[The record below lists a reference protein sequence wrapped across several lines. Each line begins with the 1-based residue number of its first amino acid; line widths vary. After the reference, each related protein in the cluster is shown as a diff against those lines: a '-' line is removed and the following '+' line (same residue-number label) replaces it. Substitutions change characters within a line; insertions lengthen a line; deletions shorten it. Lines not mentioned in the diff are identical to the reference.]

1 MKKTV
6 PVKLILLP
14 VMTALLLCGCA
25 TASGKAS
32 GSAAGTSAE
41 TIWKTADAG
50 ASGASSAETASASA
64 SDTAGSLSAPASQTA
79 SSGGSPATSG
89 SSVSPTDAD
98 AGPDTSA
105 ALSVLA
111 GKKLTICGDSI
122 STYEGYIP
130 AAYNDFYPAGTDIDD
145 VSKTWWMQ
153 VIQKTG
159 MTLCSNASS
168 SGSTVS
174 GDLNDPVGFCYGS
187 SVRLNDLQ
195 GSDGSSPD
203 IILVLGGA
211 NDAIN
216 GVSLDTF
223 TSAYQTMLDR
233 MQSQYPNAQI
243 ICMTCLPITM
253 WDDGNEMHYRPYV
266 NPLGMTIE
274 FYNYEIRTICKTRD
288 PSVPFIDSYLCGIPP
303 DNALQNSADGT
314 HPNAAG
320 ATLLADYVVQQLENF
335 AADGTITQ

>member
-1 MKKTV
+1 MKKTA

-14 VMTALLLCGCA
+14 VMTALLLCGCT
-25 TASGKAS
+25 TASGKTS
-32 GSAAGTSAE
+32 GSAAGTSAD

-50 ASGASSAETASASA
+50 TSGASVEAASSPA
-64 SDTAGSLSAPASQTA
+64 SDTAGSLSASASQAA
-79 SSGGSPATSG
+79 SSAESLVTSDP
-89 SSVSPTDAD
+89 SVSQTTAD

-111 GKKLTICGDSI
+111 GKKLTVCGDSI

-130 AAYNDFYPAGTDIDD
+130 SAYNDFYPATTDIDD

-174 GDLNDPVGFCYGS
+174 GDLNDPAGFCYGS
-187 SVRLNDLQ
+187 TVRLDDLQ

-203 IILVLGGA
+203 IILILGGT

-223 TSAYQTMLDR
+223 VSSYQTMLDR
-233 MQSQYPNAQI
+233 MQSRYPDAKI

-288 PSVPFIDSYLCGIPP
+288 PSVPFIDSYLCGIRP

-320 ATLLADYVVQQLENF
+320 AALLADYVVQQLESF

>member
-6 PVKLILLP
+6 PAKLILLS
-14 VMTALLLCGCA
+14 VLAGLVLCGCA
-25 TASGKAS
+25 KTS
-32 GSAAGTSAE
+32 GSAAEISAD

-50 ASGASSAETASASA
+50 TSGASAETDSSSV
-64 SDTAGSLSAPASQTA
+64 SDPTDSSSSSASQTA
-79 SSGGSPATSG
+79 SSGFSPDSSG
-89 SSVSPTDAD
+89 SAVSQTDAAAD
-98 AGPDTSA
+98 PDTSSA
-105 ALSVLA
+105 PSILA

-122 STYEGYIP
+122 STFKGYIP
-130 AAYNDFYPAGTDIDD
+130 SAYNDFYPATTDIND

-174 GDLNDPVGFCYGS
+174 GDLNDPMGFCYGS
-187 SVRLNDLQ
+187 SVRINDLH

-223 TSAYQTMLDR
+223 ASSYQTMLDR
-233 MQSQYPNAQI
+233 MQSQYPDAQI

-253 WDDGNEMHYRPYV
+253 WDDGNENHYRPYV
-266 NPLGMTIE
+266 NSLGMTIE
-274 FYNYEIRTICKTRD
+274 FYNYEIRSICKTRD
-288 PSVPFIDSYLCGIPP
+288 PAVPFIDSYLCGIRPE
-303 DNALQNSADGT
+303 NALQNTADGT
-314 HPNAAG
+314 HPNTAG
-320 ATLLADYVVQQLENF
+320 AALLADYVVQQLRNLV
-335 AADGTITQ
+335 ADGTIQ